1 MTATV
6 GDTSKRDVAIT
17 LNLKW
22 VEVVMESSKKNAQH
36 ASECVS
42 LHVITLPC
50 FGPLPKYFI
59 ISAAFLSNPAITQMK
74 HVVIHAKNTSM
85 PLYFTCMSILNLNWN
100 DFHWNSLSHNRC
112 PCGLQGERSI
122 NLTHTHTDTTHTHSF
137 SYSYIPGFAFIIK
150 RLRKYTGR
158 LMALLWKQLIVC
170 RIYAFRLYF
179 NRKCVHVSL

>member
-122 NLTHTHTDTTHTHSF
+122 NLTHTHTDTTHTQLF
-137 SYSYIPGFAFIIK
+137 LFLYSWF
-150 RLRKYTGR
+150 
-158 LMALLWKQLIVC
+158 C
-170 RIYAFRLYF
+170 IYNQAPEE
-179 NRKCVHVSL
+179 VHGQINGPSLETANSMQNLCIQTLF